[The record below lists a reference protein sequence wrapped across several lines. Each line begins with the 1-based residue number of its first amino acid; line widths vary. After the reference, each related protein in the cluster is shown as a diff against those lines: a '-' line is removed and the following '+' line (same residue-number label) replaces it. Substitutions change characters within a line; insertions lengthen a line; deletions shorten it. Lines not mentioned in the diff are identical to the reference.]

1 MKKFFRN
8 TAVLA
13 FGFGMAMAFTACHS
27 GDYAEEPQTP
37 AAKDASSTVV
47 SNRML
52 LVQTNVAATVKY
64 NNANP
69 SAKSGTLYT
78 FNGAAQSGSL
88 TVSATGYKPQTVN
101 VAFGENNAKL
111 VNVQLVKAPTNG
123 EAKVAGQSV
132 SVSNEAKNQQDNA
145 IDGTD
150 VVATIDVPAD
160 VTVDAEHANDKFS
173 IVVFTPASGDAQ
185 DVEKK
190 GDQIAEAVLA
200 VDCEPDGAKFD
211 KPVTVTVNIPG
222 SSKLDLRLKHKASGE
237 VKTIGNGLT
246 REGDMIKATI
256 EHFSQWDYELI
267 ANADEVVTE
276 EKLIYTEDKVVN
288 AGQQRVSFT
297 QWIGYDANNAPASL
311 IGKFLKN
318 TYSTIARE
326 IKNSFTYT
334 AAEKS
339 QAHVEVY
346 QKVKNIVFKSGE
358 ETFKVVSYG
367 TVSHKVMLTPTEE
380 PVPVH
385 SGGSSL

>member
-13 FGFGMAMAFTACHS
+13 FGFGMAMTFTACHS
-27 GDYAEEPQTP
+27 GDSAEEPQAP
-37 AAKDASSTVV
+37 AAKDASNTVV

-88 TVSATGYKPQTVN
+88 TVSATGYKSQTVS
-101 VAFGENNAKL
+101 VAFGENTAKL
-111 VNVQLVKAPTNG
+111 VNVQLVKAATNG
-123 EAKVAGQSV
+123 QAKVAGQSV
-132 SVSNEAKNQQDNA
+132 SVSNEDQNQRDNA

-150 VVATIDVPAD
+150 VVATIDVPED
-160 VTVDAEHANDKFS
+160 VTVDADHANDKFS

-246 REGDMIKATI
+246 REGDKIKATI

-267 ANADEVVTE
+267 ANAEEVVTE
-276 EKLIYTEDKVVN
+276 EKLIYSEDKVVN

-318 TYSTIARE
+318 TYSTVARE
-326 IKNSFTYT
+326 IRNSFTYT

-339 QAHVEVY
+339 QAHIEVY

-358 ETFKVVSYG
+358 ETFKVLSYG
-367 TVSHKVMLTPTEE
+367 TISHKVMLTPTEE